1 MIKRMAEIWFLTVMA
16 FALGRPALAGGL
28 TCSAT
33 DPVGDPLWQS
43 STDQVEV
50 PAYQDIVQIEATKVG
65 RSVFTFAMDMADE
78 IPAAPIFPLPSVSE
92 MIWAWHLDTDPLT
105 APAGYPVAPGHT
117 EVMEF
122 VVRVIWDGGTFRGE
136 LIDRRP
142 LLTGG
147 SALVRSMPFKISKS
161 TLSVSVDAD
170 ALGNPS
176 EFRLRAV
183 TSDWEANQEG
193 NSGLS
198 PLDIVPFTDCQL

>member
-1 MIKRMAEIWFLTVMA
+1 MFKRRTLIWLFSVVAL
-16 FALGRPALAGGL
+16 ALGRPAVAGGL
-28 TCSAT
+28 TCSAS
-33 DPVGDPLWQS
+33 DVAGDPLWQA

-50 PAYQDIVQIEATKVG
+50 PAFQDIVQIEAKKVG
-65 RSVFTFAMDMADE
+65 SGIFTFAMDVADGV
-78 IPAAPIFPLPSVSE
+78 PAAPVFPLPSVSE
-92 MIWAWHLDTDPLT
+92 MIWAWHLDTDPAT

-122 VVRVIWDGGTFRGE
+122 VVRIIWDGGGFRGE

-147 SALVRSMPFKISKS
+147 SALVRSAPFKISKS

-176 EFRLRAV
+176 EFRLRGV
-183 TSDWEANQEG
+183 TADWEANQEG

-198 PLDIVPFTDCQL
+198 PLDIVPFTDCR